1 MQVIIRAK
9 TCVSC
14 GYQDKQGSEMHC
26 HARPPTV
33 VPIIQADRSG
43 RPYVAGNVT
52 ICPVVSPDMWCGE
65 HRPRIAVDSAPA
77 SSMKGVN

>member
-1 MQVIIRAK
+1 MIIRAK

-14 GYQDKQGSEMHC
+14 AYHDNQGSEAHC

-33 VPIIQADRSG
+33 VPIIQADRAG

-52 ICPVVSPDMWCGE
+52 IFPVVSPDMWCGE
-65 HRPRIAVDSAPA
+65 HRPRIAVGSDAPA